1 MNAAACLY
9 GGLTTVLAV
18 AVGPLFVFHKR
29 GRVRLGERFGGW
41 SLDVPEVVW
50 FHGASLGEM
59 NGLLPLM
66 RRWKMQFPEIPILAT
81 ATSTTGLERASTVAD
96 YIRLVP
102 FDSGPFIR
110 RAIGAVKVRAFVFG
124 ETEIWP
130 GLLGELE
137 ERGVPLLMVNARIG
151 EASLRRYRRWGSLF
165 RPMFSALRCVC
176 ATSETDRARLV
187 ELGVLD
193 ERCITLGNAKYDLE
207 GSAPSEQE
215 RGELRARVALRDVP
229 VIVLGSLRPGEEEW
243 WFPVLHEFRDAS
255 LSVVVAPR
263 HPEKFAWFGEM
274 LEKAGLSFRRW
285 SAPKSSPPEK
295 GLDILLLDALGEL
308 RRVYAVADLAFV
320 GGSLVDWGG
329 HNPLEPALLGVPV
342 ATGPHMSSVSD
353 MIAAFDEVG
362 CRVVL
367 DDRSSV
373 ERLVRRV
380 LERDQELVEMGARSC
395 SVAHRFTGAADAVFA
410 RILAGLDSREA
421 SVDA

>member
-1 MNAAACLY
+1 M
-9 GGLTTVLAV
+9 LAV
-18 AVGPLFVFHKR
+18 AVGPLFVLHKR
-29 GRVRLGERFGGW
+29 GRLRLGERFGSW
-41 SLDVPEVVW
+41 SLNVPEVVW

-165 RPMFSALRCVC
+165 KPMFSALRCVC
-176 ATSETDRARLV
+176 ANSEVDRARLL
-187 ELGVLD
+187 ELGVRD
-193 ERCITLGNAKYDLE
+193 DRCFTLGNAKYDLE
-207 GSAPSEQE
+207 AASPSEGE
-215 RGELRARVALRDVP
+215 RDELRARITPRDVP

-243 WFPVLHEFRDAS
+243 WFPVLREFREAS

-263 HPEKFAWFGEM
+263 HPEKFTWFGEM

-285 SAPKSSPPEK
+285 SAPASPVPDA
-295 GLDILLLDALGEL
+295 GLDIVLLDALGEL

-342 ATGPHMSSVSD
+342 ATGPHMSSVND
-353 MIAAFDEVG
+353 VVAAFDAVG

-367 DDRSSV
+367 NDRSSI

-380 LERDQELVEMGARSC
+380 LERDSKLGEMGELSR
-395 SVAHRFTGAADAVFA
+395 SVANRFTGAADGVFA
-410 RILAGLDSREA
+410 RILGAIDRGEAG
-421 SVDA
+421 VDA